1 MFAAKTHSRS
11 SNRPC
16 MLVGITQDS
25 PNTSQSSTRQRVR
38 LPSNFPI
45 VSLNDWSCHAT
56 TGSVDRVGPKISA
69 ADAGRTEA
77 IRSAVGNITG
87 ARTITGVRYE
97 NGNDLIELPSLLP
110 ERTCHRYARHRA
122 HPMNERHGTVD
133 RALVEISPSNAS
145 DVATLR
151 GRHDFH
157 FQYCARSLTISVV
170 LTID

>member
-1 MFAAKTHSRS
+1 
-11 SNRPC
+11 

-77 IRSAVGNITG
+77 IRSAVGNISC
-87 ARTITGVRYE
+87 ADETITGVRYE
-97 NGNDLIELPSLLP
+97 NGNDLIELLSLLP

-133 RALVEISPSNAS
+133 RATLLMLPPSGEA
-145 DVATLR
+145 
-151 GRHDFH
+151 
-157 FQYCARSLTISVV
+157 
-170 LTID
+170 